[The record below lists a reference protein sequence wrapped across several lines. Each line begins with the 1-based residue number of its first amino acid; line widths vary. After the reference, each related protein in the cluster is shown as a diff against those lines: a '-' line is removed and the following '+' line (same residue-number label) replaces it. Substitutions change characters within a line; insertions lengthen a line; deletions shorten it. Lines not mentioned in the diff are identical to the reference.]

1 MMMTEHDFYRRRLP
15 HWHPHN
21 ATFFVTF
28 RLEGSLPQS
37 VIKLLQEEYERAK
50 RLLDLLPPER
60 RNQAAYDAYR
70 KAYARFDRALDK
82 VNGPRWLAEPRIAV
96 IVQNELHA
104 LHPRYYHLLAYC
116 LMPNHVHLLVDMQ
129 DIPAPPPRKDG
140 VSYTALTYALWL
152 LKGRSGH
159 ACQKLLG
166 KPGRF
171 WSRES
176 YDHVVRNEQEFKR
189 ILFYIVNNP
198 VKAGLVK
205 RWEDWPYMF
214 VEPTYHDMV

>member
-1 MMMTEHDFYRRRLP
+1 MTEHNFYRRRLP
-15 HWHPHN
+15 HWHPPN

-28 RLEGSLPQS
+28 RLEGSLPKS
-37 VIKLLQEEYERAK
+37 VIQLFQEEYEQAK
-50 RLLDLLPPER
+50 RILHSYPPE
-60 RNQAAYDAYR
+60 QHDPKAYDAYR
-70 KAYARFDRALDK
+70 KAYARFERALGK
-82 VNGPRWLAEPRIAV
+82 ANGPRWLAEPQIAE

-116 LMPNHVHLLVDMQ
+116 LMPNHLHLLVDMQ

-152 LKGRSGH
+152 LKGRTGH

-176 YDHVVRNEQEFKR
+176 YDHVVRNDREFKR
-189 ILFYIVNNP
+189 ILSYIVNNP
-198 VKAGLVK
+198 VKAGLAK
-205 RWEDWPYMF
+205 RWVDWPYTF
-214 VEPTYHDMV
+214 VEQAYREML